1 MNMATKTLRPACL
14 VVFLALVATALGGS
28 DPATVSI
35 TATVD
40 TYVEWADHSPAI
52 AAGDWSGT
60 VTGHVTGLNVT
71 ITATKAL
78 TLYSNANV
86 TITPTTTLHSGILT
100 NGTDT
105 LTTSYKITGDVGTQD
120 TSYKAAGSGSGE
132 FFNASNTYTV
142 THVPGDGSYTVNLL
156 PKAVSP
162 ADKAVNSGD
171 YTCNVVLT
179 ASWS

>member
-1 MNMATKTLRPACL
+1 MAKKALRPACVVIFL
-14 VVFLALVATALGGS
+14 VLAATALGGS

-52 AAGDWSGT
+52 LAGDWSG
-60 VTGHVTGLNVT
+60 HITGLNVT
-71 ITATKAL
+71 ITVTKAL

-86 TITPTTTLHSGILT
+86 TITPTTTSNSGILT
-100 NGTDT
+100 NGADT
-105 LTTSYKITGDVGTQD
+105 LTTSYKITGDVGTPD
-120 TSYKAAGSGSGE
+120 PTYKAAGTGSGE
-132 FFNASNTYTV
+132 FFNVSNTYTV
-142 THVPGDGSYTVNLL
+142 THVAGDGSYTVNLL

-162 ADKAVNSGD
+162 ANKAVNSGD

-179 ASWS
+179 ASWT